1 MKFQCFYVSAT
12 RWRFCKI
19 ITNANNLSQ
28 HEMLKGTNVHEM
40 TLCVTFGAPQFRTHF
55 RFLTGCSE
63 YAMIHMLSGTHVP
76 QTALCV
82 TFGARHRSI
91 PLGLLDRTLGY
102 LDPQGHPRTPNGSA
116 WRPFGLP
123 TSPKDALRTSLRHAR
138 AYIQTSGRISFRRR
152 ERHAHEVARRHRA
165 GSGDRENPRRGGAN
179 TIPGLPVMTGPPW
192 GDPTTGRSGSAD

>member
-1 MKFQCFYVSAT
+1 MVHQRYQTFTNNQTSHVLPAEFQCFYVSAT

-19 ITNANNLSQ
+19 IKNANNLSQ
-28 HEMLKGTNVHEM
+28 HELLKGTNVHEM
-40 TLCVTFGAPQFRTHF
+40 ALCVTFGAPQFRTHF

-76 QTALCV
+76 QSTLRV

-102 LDPQGHPRTPNGSA
+102 LDPQGHPGTLNGSA
-116 WRPFGLP
+116 WRPFGLA

-152 ERHAHEVARRHRA
+152 ERHAHEVA
-165 GSGDRENPRRGGAN
+165 
-179 TIPGLPVMTGPPW
+179 
-192 GDPTTGRSGSAD
+192 